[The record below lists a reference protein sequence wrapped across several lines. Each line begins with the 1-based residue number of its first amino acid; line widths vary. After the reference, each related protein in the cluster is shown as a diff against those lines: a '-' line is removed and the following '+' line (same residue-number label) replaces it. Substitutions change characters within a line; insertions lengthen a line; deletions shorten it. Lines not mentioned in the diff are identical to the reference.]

1 MVSGKKG
8 VVYGFRTFGAWG
20 EDGTIYY
27 FGRSRQALLQDV
39 QLLNN
44 EDLQKEML
52 VRRLK
57 LSGLNKP
64 AKMLFWLRVVE
75 CDVQRLWS
83 GITEHLKAN
92 FFIARAPGKKTPL
105 ITQHL
110 WVGDNWFSV
119 KNMGEDEFSEWC
131 SEVVQK
137 EVQRARQTI
146 RYDAAL
152 RANHPGLTSGSRR
165 SASERSEQTL
175 KGSCATTCNTSKT
188 WFPARKVLSLGFVPL
203 GRGAKTARSTTL
215 GGAGRR
221 SCRTCSC

>member
-39 QLLNN
+39 QLLDNA
-44 EDLQKEML
+44 ELQKEML
-52 VRRLK
+52 CRRLK

-64 AKMLFWLRVVE
+64 AEMLFWLRVVE
-75 CDVQRLWS
+75 GDVQRLWS
-83 GITEHLKAN
+83 GITEHLKGN
-92 FFIARAPGKKTPL
+92 FFIDRAPGKKTPL

-119 KNMGEDEFSEWC
+119 KNMGQDEFSEWC
-131 SEVVQK
+131 GEVIEK

-152 RANHPGLTSGSRR
+152 RATHSAAARAYPPDWGAAPGQ
-165 SASERSEQTL
+165 A
-175 KGSCATTCNTSKT
+175 
-188 WFPARKVLSLGFVPL
+188 PA
-203 GRGAKTARSTTL
+203 TL
-215 GGAGRR
+215 GPDYAV
-221 SCRTCSC
+221 SHVTQMLEEM